1 MIIILLG
8 VSVFILPLVMLALLL
23 PGAERISQRW

>member
-1 MIIILLG
+1 MIIALLAI
-8 VSVFILPLVMLALLL
+8 SIFILPLVMLSLLL